1 MRTISVMM
9 SLVIIIGS
17 LAGCTESKEQL
28 NGKYCYEE
36 YAFHN
41 LNQST
46 NLSPWD
52 NSCALLEISV
62 FVDDIIVI
70 NQSSFIGIDYYES
83 DVIIMQ
89 FNDTSSITIEIE
101 LFTSAN
107 FYLYFINQSDY
118 SSYIDDGIYDE
129 IGTLSG
135 LCINNCLFSSDVSH
149 GNYLLIMDLS

>member
-89 FNDTSSITIEIE
+89 FNDTSSIT
-101 LFTSAN
+101 N
-107 FYLYFINQSDY
+107 
-118 SSYIDDGIYDE
+118 
-129 IGTLSG
+129 
-135 LCINNCLFSSDVSH
+135 
-149 GNYLLIMDLS
+149 